1 MAMQENNSARNKVL
15 TPHHS
20 QCRICHIA
28 GYSNNCDYFS
38 IAKCPV
44 VTAMKDLKKQGIA
57 EQ

>member
-1 MAMQENNSARNKVL
+1 MQENNSARNKVL